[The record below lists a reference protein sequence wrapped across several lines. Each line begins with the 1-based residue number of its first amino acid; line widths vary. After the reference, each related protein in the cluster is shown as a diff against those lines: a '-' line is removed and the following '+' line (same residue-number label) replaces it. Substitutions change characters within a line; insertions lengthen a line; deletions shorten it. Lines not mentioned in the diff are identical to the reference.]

1 MNLESKIAELER
13 KIAEMSFAFANQTAM
28 LVSQIELNKKQ
39 AAIISTQQTA
49 ITAQTLE
56 IANLKRQLAEKQ
68 VRATSKNS
76 HLPPSKDLT
85 RSSKKTEDEVK
96 RNQSLRE
103 KSDKPI
109 GGQKG
114 HEGYNLKMSETPEVV
129 EDLIPDYCN
138 ECGLSLKQEEEVF
151 VGRRQVIDIP
161 PITPIT
167 TEYRQYKKTCSCGH
181 CQHSTYPQEAQ
192 HPIQYGPN
200 IQSYVVYQNIYQY
213 VPFFRLQDFFKK
225 VMNVSISKGTIEN
238 IIRRSAKKAS
248 GVYENLRQA
257 IEISFFVG
265 SDETG
270 GRVNGKKNWFWVWQT
285 AVITYIIAACSR
297 SKQVIED
304 TFPDGLPNSI
314 VCSDRLAAQLS
325 TISKGSQICLVHLL
339 RDLNYLIEKEKTE
352 WATQFKQLLK
362 DALQLKREQSQYNK
376 EDEKVK
382 LIEQRADNLLKAT
395 FEELEWTK
403 DKQHKTMT
411 FYKGMIK
418 LRHALFPFLYH
429 SEVMPDNNGSE
440 RAIRPIK
447 VKLKISGQFKSLQ
460 NEFAIL
466 RSVIDTAIKNGQQP
480 FEAIKAIIYI
490 NL

>member
-1 MNLESKIAELER
+1 MNTQSTITELER
-13 KIAEMSFAFANQTAM
+13 KITEMSLAFTNQTAV
-28 LVSQIELNKKQ
+28 LISQIDINKEQ
-39 AAIISTQQTA
+39 AAIIANQASKIA
-49 ITAQTLE
+49 DLE
-56 IANLKRQLAEKQ
+56 RQLAEKQ

-96 RNQSLRE
+96 PNQSLRE

-114 HEGYNLKMSETPEVV
+114 HEGHNLKMSETPEVV
-129 EDLIPDYCN
+129 EDLIPNYCN
-138 ECGLSLKQEEEVF
+138 DCGLSLEKEVEIF

-161 PITPIT
+161 PIIPIT

-181 CQHSTYPQEAQ
+181 CQYSDYPQEAQ
-192 HPIQYGPN
+192 HAIQYGPN

-225 VMNVSISKGTIEN
+225 VMNLSISKGTIEN

-248 GVYENLRQA
+248 GVYGNLRQA

-270 GRVNGKKNWFWVWQT
+270 GKVNGKKNWFWVWQT
-285 AVITYIIAACSR
+285 AVITYIVAACSR

-325 TISKGSQICLVHLL
+325 TVSKGSQICLVHLL

-362 DALQLKREQSQYNK
+362 DALQLKREQSHYRT
-376 EDEKVK
+376 EDEKAK
-382 LIEQRADNLLKAT
+382 LIEQRADDLLKAT
-395 FEELEWTK
+395 FEELQWTK
-403 DKQHKTMT
+403 DNQHKTMT

-429 SEVMPDNNGSE
+429 SEVMPDNNSSE

-460 NEFAIL
+460 KEFAIL

-480 FEAIKAIIYI
+480 FEAIKAIINI
-490 NL
+490 NI